1 MADPVRTPSAL
12 TRRRALTGAAAL
24 GLATPVL
31 AACGGGDS
39 AGDTAA
45 SATPSPS
52 AAGPLAPTSDVPVG
66 GGLILEEQGVV
77 LTQPTE
83 GDFKAFSSI
92 CTHQGC
98 PVSAVSES
106 GISCTCHG
114 SVFSLD
120 TGEPESG
127 PAGSPLP
134 AVEVSVQ
141 GGEISLA

>member
-1 MADPVRTPSAL
+1 MADPVPTPSAL
-12 TRRRALTGAAAL
+12 TRRRALTGAATL

-31 AACGGGDS
+31 VACGGSEPAGDS
-39 AGDTAA
+39 SA
-45 SATPSPS
+45 SAPPSPT
-52 AAGPLAPTSDVPVG
+52 ATGPVASTADVPVG
-66 GGLILEEQGVV
+66 SGVILEEEGLV

-83 GDFKAFSSI
+83 GDFKAFSNI

-98 PVSAVSES
+98 PVTGIDES

-120 TGEPESG
+120 TGEPQSG
-127 PAGSPLP
+127 PATSPLP

-141 GGEISLA
+141 GDQISLV